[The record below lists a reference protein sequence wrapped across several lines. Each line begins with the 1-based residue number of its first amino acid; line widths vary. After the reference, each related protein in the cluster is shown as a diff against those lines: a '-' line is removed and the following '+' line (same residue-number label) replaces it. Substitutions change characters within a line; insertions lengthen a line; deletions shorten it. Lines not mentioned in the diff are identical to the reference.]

1 MNALHDFMSSLF
13 GADGQPTD
21 LSFLQM
27 GLRGVVVFLAGL
39 GLVRIS
45 DRRSL
50 AEKTAFD
57 IIFLILIGSILSRAI
72 NGTAPFFVTIGAAT
86 VLMVMHRVF
95 SFAASR
101 SHRFGVVIKGE
112 AYTLIRDGR
121 RDRKMMARCLV
132 SEHDL
137 EEDLRL
143 HAQTDDISKIR
154 LARLE
159 RSGDI
164 SFVKME
170 SLAAREFAG

>member
-1 MNALHDFMSSLF
+1 MRFMISCHRFL
-13 GADGQPTD
+13 GADGQPTA

-27 GLRGVVVFLAGL
+27 GLRGLVVFLAGL

-50 AEKTAFD
+50 AEKTGFD

-112 AYTLIRDGR
+112 AYTLIPGRPARSQNDGALPR
-121 RDRKMMARCLV
+121 FRAR
-132 SEHDL
+132 S
-137 EEDLRL
+137 RG
-143 HAQTDDISKIR
+143 R
-154 LARLE
+154 LAAPRPDRRHFE
-159 RSGDI
+159 NP
-164 SFVKME
+164 
-170 SLAAREFAG
+170 AGPIGTQR